1 MNENVKFRKKN
12 KKRKLRTALFV
23 ENDEN
28 LDKIFYWDEL
38 CVCVWGSKSFKFN
51 YFFVF
56 ANYGH
61 NNIWYI
67 RKMFQ
72 VNSR

>member
-28 LDKIFYWDEL
+28 LDKIFY
-38 CVCVWGSKSFKFN
+38 
-51 YFFVF
+51 
-56 ANYGH
+56 
-61 NNIWYI
+61 
-67 RKMFQ
+67 
-72 VNSR
+72 